1 MNYKLIKEKIFSII
15 PEEPLVGIILG
26 SGLGLFTS
34 LIKEK
39 ISIPYSSIPDFPQ
52 TSTTGHAGEWVFG
65 YVNQK
70 PIIVA
75 NGRFHYYEGFS
86 LDQVTSTV
94 STIFELGCN
103 NLIITNAAGCLNL
116 KWNIGEFMLIKGYLD
131 YTFRNGSEL
140 SEIRL
145 FNKIKL
151 QENIIKII
159 KENEIKLHEGIYAW
173 TLGPSYETHAEIQDL
188 ISNGISAVGMSTVP
202 EVLVANHCGIPVVAI
217 SVITNLAAG
226 MNKTKLS
233 HHETLTNASLAE
245 KNIISLL
252 KTFIETVLFH
262 DSTRNN

>member
-15 PEEPLVGIILG
+15 PEKPAVGIILG

-34 LIKEK
+34 MMEK
-39 ISIPYSSIPDFPQ
+39 RISIPYSSISNFPQ

-86 LDQVTSTV
+86 LNQVTSTV

-131 YTFRNGSEL
+131 YTFRNSSEL
-140 SEIRL
+140 SEIKL
-145 FNKIKL
+145 FNRIKL
-151 QENIIKII
+151 QKNIIKTI
-159 KENEIKLHEGIYAW
+159 KENDIKLHEGIYAW

-202 EVLVANHCGIPVVAI
+202 ELMMAEKLKMNIIGI
-217 SVITNLAAG
+217 SCLTNYGAG
-226 MNKTKLS
+226 LLKKPLTHKEILNV
-233 HHETLTNASLAE
+233 TNAS
-245 KNIISLL
+245 KNNFLFIMNEIL
-252 KTFIETVLFH
+252 KTI
-262 DSTRNN
+262 

>member
-15 PEEPLVGIILG
+15 PEKPAVGIILG

-34 LIKEK
+34 MMEK
-39 ISIPYSSIPDFPQ
+39 RISIPYSSISNFPQ

-86 LDQVTSTV
+86 LNQVTSTV

-131 YTFRNGSEL
+131 YTFRNSSEL
-140 SEIRL
+140 SEIKL
-145 FNKIKL
+145 FNRIKL
-151 QENIIKII
+151 QKNIIKTI
-159 KENEIKLHEGIYAW
+159 KENDIKLHEGIYAW

-188 ISNGISAVGMSTVP
+188 ILKKISAVGMSTVP
-202 EVLVANHCGIPVVAI
+202 ELIMAKKLGMSIIGI
-217 SVITNLAAG
+217 SC
-226 MNKTKLS
+226 
-233 HHETLTNASLAE
+233 LTNYGAG
-245 KNIISLL
+245 LL
-252 KTFIETVLFH
+252 KKPLTHKEILDVTS
-262 DSTRNN
+262 DSKNKFLLIMKEILKII